1 MKRFA
6 LLFSIAILSS
16 FVLTSLNNDKGT
28 RSLPLEGDSYK
39 VIRVNGKIVFSK
51 SGNSMKTGDV
61 FASSE
66 SLDFSTTDSRAAVIS
81 KKRGRFV
88 LTSKIAGNQKA
99 NLIPA
104 MNNISSRAGALL
116 NKIDL
121 QNHFKGKYVVLG
133 NQKLKIGD
141 KAYPLTDSK
150 FFYLQYEYNG
160 EVIRKK
166 LNHTSGN
173 HLLINAEN
181 VFKVDGKQISVEEK
195 SMQLYYRD
203 SESKKSENIST
214 FTPVF
219 PNLEELKVEL
229 EVIKTEYAEK
239 NSKELKGEF
248 TAYINQFYGK
258 PDSDNL
264 SEFLIA
270 KMGMK

>member
-1 MKRFA
+1 M
-6 LLFSIAILSS
+6 
-16 FVLTSLNNDKGT
+16 LTSLHNDEGA
-28 RSLPLEGDSYK
+28 RVLPLEGDSYK

-66 SLDFSTTDSRAAVIS
+66 SLDFASTDSRAAVIS

-133 NQKLKIGD
+133 DQKLKIGD
-141 KAYPLTDSK
+141 KAYPMTGSK
-150 FFYLQYEYNG
+150 FFYLQYEHNG
-160 EVIRKK
+160 EMIRKK
-166 LNHTSGN
+166 LNHASGN
-173 HLLINAEN
+173 HLLINSQD
-181 VFKVDGKQISVEEK
+181 VFKVDGKQISIEEK
-195 SMQLYYRD
+195 SMELFYRNA
-203 SESKKSENIST
+203 ESKKSESIT
-214 FTPVF
+214 VFTPVF
-219 PNLEELKVEL
+219 PNLDELKVEL
-229 EVIKTEYAEK
+229 EVIKSEYAEK
-239 NSKELKGEF
+239 NPKELKGEF

-264 SEFLIA
+264 TEFLRS
-270 KMGMK
+270 KMGMN